1 MTCTSVLTRD
11 PSRHFSPLIRCAL
24 LGGVAVL
31 DGVQRI
37 APSVFATLQSL
48 IFDRELTLFDGTR
61 LVHHERYAAMRA
73 KASEEEL
80 TKRCILRVHP
90 SFRIIG
96 TPRCLMR
103 KSVDSICQLNL
114 HL

>member
-1 MTCTSVLTRD
+1 M
-11 PSRHFSPLIRCAL
+11 
-24 LGGVAVL
+24 L

-80 TKRCILRVHP
+80 TKRGILRVHP

-96 TPRCLMR
+96 ASRCLMR
-103 KSVDSICQLNL
+103 KSVDFVCRWNW